1 MLNQRHKYLLP
12 SQNMLFHV
20 QPILQFW
27 QKRHD
32 CYYFNPSYD
41 ILSQIFAESYLLMNE
56 FYCIKTTE
64 SEHPKYQYIILI
76 ISNLTRHSIFKIL
89 QASRNINENTFIF
102 KIYAN
107 DLPIA
112 VLFHVFCC
120 FVMFRCSCVV
130 LKKTSELECRQ
141 LCVLRPIK
149 QTLYKNSSITRCKCF
164 SLFILR

>member
-1 MLNQRHKYLLP
+1 MIQLEHFQLILNLKMLNQRHKYLLP

-102 KIYAN
+102 KNICKWPSN
-107 DLPIA
+107 CCVISCIL
-112 VLFHVFCC
+112 LFCDVS
-120 FVMFRCSCVV
+120 V
-130 LKKTSELECRQ
+130 
-141 LCVLRPIK
+141 
-149 QTLYKNSSITRCKCF
+149 
-164 SLFILR
+164 